1 MRVIGDCFSL
11 GRFEAE
17 QDNLFFRYGILQNLF
32 VTLSFGPDLR
42 EPQTQ
47 LSLPLGGPML
57 TIAICFLGVLACLSV
72 GDATGLWLFE
82 PNIGLIW
89 ATLVC
94 GYVFEFLRLWLASP
108 SNG

>member
-1 MRVIGDCFSL
+1 
-11 GRFEAE
+11 
-17 QDNLFFRYGILQNLF
+17 LF

-47 LSLPLGGPML
+47 LILPLGGPML
-57 TIAICFLGVLACLSV
+57 TIAICFLGVLAGLSV

-82 PNIGLIW
+82 PDSGLIW
-89 ATLVC
+89 TTLVC
-94 GYVFEFLRLWLASP
+94 GYLFEFLRLWLASP

>member
-1 MRVIGDCFSL
+1 
-11 GRFEAE
+11 
-17 QDNLFFRYGILQNLF
+17 LF

-42 EPQTQ
+42 EPQTP
-47 LSLPLGGPML
+47 LILPLGGPML
-57 TIAICFLGVLACLSV
+57 TIAICFLGVLAGLSV